1 MTNDPIK
8 TTPEDEPPKSGE
20 FIDQEQFYKELTDEE
35 IAEGERLGAETPD
48 VDFIEEDGATI
59 FLPIGGD
66 DDEPS
71 TGTE

>member
-1 MTNDPIK
+1 MSENIK
-8 TTPEDEPPKSGE
+8 TTPKDEPPKSGVWV
-20 FIDQEQFYKELTDEE
+20 DQEDFFPELTEEE

-66 DDEPS
+66 DDEPD
-71 TGTE
+71 TGAE